1 MSKKQKLK
9 RFKVFYFP
17 RPDKPDDFCKV
28 EIITANN
35 EAEAE
40 EIFRCW
46 YRYRIEGNETFFG
59 WIEEIGA

>member
-1 MSKKQKLK
+1 MSKKQKPK
-9 RFKVFYFP
+9 RFKIFYFP
-17 RPDKPDDFCKV
+17 KPDDPYYFYRT

-46 YRYRIEGNETFFG
+46 YHYQIEGNETFFG
-59 WIEEIGA
+59 WIEEIDA